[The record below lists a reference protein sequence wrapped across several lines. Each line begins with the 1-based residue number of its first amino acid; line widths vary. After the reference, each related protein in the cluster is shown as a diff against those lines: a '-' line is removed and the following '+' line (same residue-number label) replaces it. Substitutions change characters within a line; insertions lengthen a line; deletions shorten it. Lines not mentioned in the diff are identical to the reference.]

1 MIARSMVKPKVFWL
15 RKKEIIDDRL
25 IIWLRIRQNIKAVD
39 IEDMDGETHREYE
52 YKEEEIKLN
61 LDAELFDET
70 GNLNAQIKD
79 YLKAHKTTLRK
90 RIKKI
95 IFLHQ
100 NVKSISKETD

>member
-25 IIWLRIRQNIKAVD
+25 IIWLRIRWDIKVIEVKNIA
-39 IEDMDGETHREYE
+39 GELHREYE
-52 YKEEEIKLN
+52 FNEEELRLN
-61 LDAELFDET
+61 FNADLFDET

-95 IFLHQ
+95 IFLH
-100 NVKSISKETD
+100 KHIESIEGETD